1 MPVATTNP
9 FKQKLRRNQPQFGLF
24 CMSLAAQTAD
34 ALSGSGFDFLMFDAE
49 HTPTSLPTLYSQALA
64 LASTSTQC
72 LVRMPSADPVL
83 FKPVLDMAIDTVMV
97 PNIRTAEEAAAA
109 VRAVRY
115 PPHGIRGVG
124 GSVRATG
131 YGRHADYY
139 AAAAERVCLLLQIES
154 AEGLKNLDAI
164 CAVDGVDGLFIGPVD
179 LATDMGH
186 LAQPAHPRVVEA
198 AVDGLQRIRAAGK
211 GAGILAGEAQAGMY
225 LQAGATVVCL
235 GSDLGLLVKTADA
248 LASRWVRNTTGE
260 G

>member
-1 MPVATTNP
+1 MPVPTTNP
-9 FKQKLRRNQPQFGLF
+9 FKQKLLRGDPQFGLF
-24 CMSLAAQTAD
+24 CMSLTPQTAE

-49 HTPTSLPTLYSQALA
+49 HTPTSLPTLYGQAVALA
-64 LASTSTQC
+64 ATATQC

-83 FKPVLDMAIDTVMV
+83 FKPVLDLAIDTVMV
-97 PNIRTAEEAAAA
+97 PNIRTAEEARAA

-139 AAAAERVCLLLQIES
+139 AAAAQRVCLLLQIES
-154 AEGLKNLDAI
+154 AEGLRNLEAI

-186 LAQPAHPRVVEA
+186 LAQATHPQVVEA
-198 AVDGLQRIRAAGK
+198 AVAGVRRIRAAGK
-211 GAGILAGEAQAGMY
+211 AAGILAGEPQAAMY
-225 LQAGATVVCL
+225 VEAGANVVCL

-248 LASRWVRNTTGE
+248 LAARWMRKG
-260 G
+260 

>member
-1 MPVATTNP
+1 MTVRTSNP
-9 FKQKLRRNQPQFGLF
+9 FKEKLQAQHPQFGLF
-24 CMSLAAQTAD
+24 AMSLTAQTAD
-34 ALSGSGFDFLMFDAE
+34 ALSTSGFDFLMFDAE

-64 LASTSTQC
+64 LAPTRTEC

-83 FKPVLDMAIDTVMV
+83 FKPVLDIGIDTVMV
-97 PNIRTAEEAAAA
+97 PNIRTAEEARAA

-139 AAAAERVCLLLQIES
+139 TAAARRVCLLLQIES
-154 AEGLKNLDAI
+154 AEGLRNLDAI

-186 LAQPAHPRVVEA
+186 LAQPLHPAVVQA
-198 AVDGLQRIRAAGK
+198 AVDGLRRIRAAGK
-211 GAGILAGEAQAGMY
+211 GAGVLAGEAQAQTY
-225 LQAGATVVCL
+225 LDAGATMVCL

-248 LASRWVRNTTGE
+248 LASRWVRPAG
-260 G
+260 